1 MIRENPYLCINQ
13 ILKSKDMNKFTF
25 PSVCMALLLSV
36 CLFSCTKKGMVV
48 SSQPLP
54 VDSIVYTIEDF
65 DTTGFQPIPDRHVL
79 FLPPFNEMMRVK
91 VDRKGWLERNM
102 LAFRSIVPNE
112 RYVYWECIRW
122 GESTPYQ
129 TVVKMGDY
137 KNILKKEELFTQP
150 CFILSPEELYGIVA
164 LTSENKLRVIDTSDE
179 FKEFIGT
186 VDNLNE
192 ALFIASMHDLCYS
205 PEMIKTGSYKKKG
218 EDYLLYLQ
226 DYESFN
232 DSFYF
237 VRCVVKQDGTFI
249 HLGRELYWERGKI
262 GSVW

>member
-1 MIRENPYLCINQ
+1 
-13 ILKSKDMNKFTF
+13 MNKFTF
-25 PSVCMALLLSV
+25 SSVCMALLLSV
-36 CLFSCTKKGMVV
+36 CLFSCTKKGTAV

-79 FLPPFNEMMRVK
+79 FLPPFDEMMRVK

-112 RYVYWECIRW
+112 SYVYWECIRW
-122 GESTPYQ
+122 GESTPFQ

-150 CFILSPEELYGIVA
+150 CFVLSPEELYGIVA
-164 LTSENKLRVIDTSDE
+164 LTPENKLRVIDTSEE

-186 VDNLNE
+186 VDNLDE
-192 ALFIASMHDLCYS
+192 ALFIASMHHLSYCPD
-205 PEMIKTGSYKKKG
+205 MIKTGSYKKKG

>member
-1 MIRENPYLCINQ
+1 
-13 ILKSKDMNKFTF
+13 MNKLTSS
-25 PSVCMALLLSV
+25 SVCMALLLSV
-36 CLFSCTKKGMVV
+36 CLLSCTKKGTAV

-65 DTTGFQPIPDRHVL
+65 DTTSFTAIPDRHVL
-79 FLPPFNEMMRVK
+79 FLPPFDEMMRVK
-91 VDRKGWLERNM
+91 VDRKGWLERNT

-112 RYVYWECIRW
+112 SYVYWECIRW
-122 GESTPYQ
+122 GETTPFQ

-137 KNILKKEELFTQP
+137 KNVLKKEELFTQR
-150 CFILSPEELYGIVA
+150 CFVLSPEELYGILA
-164 LTSENKLRVIDTSDE
+164 LTPENQLRVIDTTE
-179 FKEFIGT
+179 KFKEFIGT
-186 VDNLNE
+186 VDNLDE
-192 ALFIASMHDLCYS
+192 ALFIASMHSLCYS
-205 PEMIKTGSYKKKG
+205 PEMIKTGSYKKMG

-249 HLGRELYWERGKI
+249 HLGRELYWERGGI

>member
-13 ILKSKDMNKFTF
+13 ILKLKDMNKFTF

-54 VDSIVYTIEDF
+54 VDSIVYTIVDF

-79 FLPPFNEMMRVK
+79 FLPPFDEMMRVK

>member
-1 MIRENPYLCINQ
+1 
-13 ILKSKDMNKFTF
+13 MNKFTF
-25 PSVCMALLLSV
+25 SSVCMALLLSV
-36 CLFSCTKKGMVV
+36 CLFSCTKKGKVV

-54 VDSIVYTIEDF
+54 ADSAIYTIEDF
-65 DTTGFQPIPDRHVL
+65 DTTSFTAIPDRHVL
-79 FLPPFNEMMRVK
+79 FLPPFDERMRVK

-102 LAFRSIVPNE
+102 LAFQSIVPNE
-112 RYVYWECIRW
+112 SYVYWECIRW
-122 GESTPYQ
+122 GESTPFQ

-137 KNILKKEELFTQP
+137 KNVLKKEELFTQP
-150 CFILSPEELYGIVA
+150 CFVLSPEELYGILA
-164 LTSENKLRVIDTSDE
+164 LTPENKLRVIDTTE
-179 FKEFIGT
+179 KFKEFIGT
-186 VDNLNE
+186 VDNLDE
-192 ALFIASMHDLCYS
+192 ALFIASMHSLCYS
-205 PEMIKTGSYKKKG
+205 PEMIKTGSYKKMG

-249 HLGRELYWERGKI
+249 HLGRELYWERGGI